1 MAMWAGVQKLSR
13 PMERC
18 QETSQCAPM
27 VTEVTASAAHQRY
40 HGMRTT
46 LLVRGFAVRVAMLR
60 FPPLPDEDRIQR
72 DAAAGVAPYRKRGR
86 VGWIRSGRGGE
97 QQVLRL
103 RCTSF
108 RFAQDDNALCLEG
121 A

>member
-46 LLVRGFAVRVAMLR
+46 LLVRVFAVRVAMLR

-72 DAAAGVAPYRKRGR
+72 DADAGVAPYRKRGR
-86 VGWIRSGRGGE
+86 GWVDGIGARRGTADPSASLLFGPLRSG
-97 QQVLRL
+97 
-103 RCTSF
+103 
-108 RFAQDDNALCLEG
+108 
-121 A
+121 